1 MYLVRTSLRKQSP
14 FRAST
19 TGFPGKKAS
28 LPRSGQCLWLVVP
41 RGKLA
46 SANQEHCPD
55 MASGTSWVWTDFCAC
70 LSDVISRGKPV
81 VASQSVGCFLRLVR
95 RLSWTDCFSYDGVYF
110 CGWPTAGIK
119 HTLFWGGSLQLS
131 VYVSSSLLWIAV
143 SSRYVALYLC
153 ACTWTYLKTLSW
165 NHVI

>member
-14 FRAST
+14 FRAIT
-19 TGFPGKKAS
+19 TGFPGKKSVLTQIWAVPLIGRTAWKTCFS
-28 LPRSGQCLWLVVP
+28 QSGALPRYGWC
-41 RGKLA
+41 
-46 SANQEHCPD
+46 
-55 MASGTSWVWTDFCAC
+55 TSWVWTDFCAC

-95 RLSWTDCFSYDGVYF
+95 RLSWTDRFSYDAVYF

-143 SSRYVALYLC
+143 SSRYVAL
-153 ACTWTYLKTLSW
+153 
-165 NHVI
+165 